1 MVSVILR
8 RLSNGDGKAYAKV
21 NGHPYLVSKEECIN
35 HVHKRSG
42 YHLGKVSALATRN
55 VRTEDRS
62 TGQFT
67 DKVIK
72 KLCQYYGGAVS
83 IYE

>member
-1 MVSVILR
+1 M
-8 RLSNGDGKAYAKV
+8 LSDGRAHAHV
-21 NGHPYLVSKEECIN
+21 NAHPYLVSKEECIN
-35 HVHKRSG
+35 HVHKRSQS
-42 YHLGKVSALATRN
+42 YHLGNVSALAARDN
-55 VRTEDRS
+55 VRTEGRS

-72 KLCQYYGGAVS
+72 KLCQYYGRAVS

>member
-8 RLSNGDGKAYAKV
+8 CLKTHAHV

-35 HVHKRSG
+35 QVHTRLG
-42 YHLGKVSALATRN
+42 YHLGKVSALAARDN
-55 VRTEDRS
+55 VRTGVHRS
-62 TGQFT
+62 LDQIT
-67 DKVIK
+67 DKMIK
-72 KLCQYYGGAVS
+72 KLCQYYGRAVS